1 LREAEDLRRRQIV
14 DTVIGAVPEDWFPT
28 VRMDWS
34 GGLRPKM
41 AQEYPRLSR
50 G

>member
-14 DTVIGAVPEDWFPT
+14 DTVIGAVPEDWFPA
-28 VRMDWS
+28 VLMDWS
-34 GGLRPKM
+34 GGFWQKM
-41 AQEYPRLSR
+41 AQQYPRLSR